1 MVRLNVSLTFRTGLR
16 LLFLAEFA
24 VASLQTAAIAAQAS
38 PRSSKSR
45 ADDGLRKRGAGN
57 REDNRQSVAENDR
70 RGRFAF
76 SAGNRRPD
84 SNREVS
90 KPFQQFLKECQ
101 FESQPTNEG
110 FVFVVALSLLDL
122 VWKLLV
128 SQAGTMRELNPVG
141 GRLIDDPAKLIAFK
155 VARTGC
161 RPDLHTSIL
170 SPNSTGFVVG
180 VFDSDVVDRAV
191 ANIQFDARMNPS
203 CICNARSCF

>member
-24 VASLQTAAIAAQAS
+24 VASLQTAAIAAQDS

-141 GRLIDDPAKLIAFK
+141 GRLIDAPAKLIAFK

-161 RPDLHTSIL
+161 RPDLHASIL
-170 SPNSTGFVVG
+170 SPSSTGFVVG
-180 VFDSDVVDRAV
+180 VFDSDAVDRAV

>member
-24 VASLQTAAIAAQAS
+24 AASLQTAAIAAQDS
-38 PRSSKSR
+38 PRSRKSR
-45 ADDGLRKRGAGN
+45 ADDGLRQRGAGN
-57 REDNRQSVAENDR
+57 REDNRQSIAENDR

-76 SAGNRRPD
+76 SRDNRRPD
-84 SNREVS
+84 SNREGR
-90 KPFQQFLKECQ
+90 KPFQQFFQEGH
-101 FESQPTNEG
+101 FDSQPTNEG

-122 VWKLLV
+122 VWTLLV

-141 GRLIDDPAKLIAFK
+141 GRLIDAPAKLIAFK

-161 RPDLHTSIL
+161 RPDLQTSIL
-170 SPNSTGFVVG
+170 SPSSTGFVVG
-180 VFDSDVVDRAV
+180 VFDSDAVDRSV